1 MEPTFI
7 IQATDIVKTF
17 TEKKVNV
24 SVLRGIN
31 FSVKK
36 GEFVAV
42 MGRSGAGKSTL
53 LYQLSLLD
61 VPTSGE
67 IIIDDKNTNLFSDGE
82 KTVFRLHTLGYVF
95 QDYSLLPELTALEN
109 VMVPLLMQGVKK
121 QDAIVKARKA
131 LLDVGLDDRDKNLP
145 SELSGG
151 EQQRVSIARAIT
163 HNPKILFADEP
174 TANLDLTSS
183 HMVMD
188 IFRKLNKEQGITI
201 VMVTHEEDYG
211 KMADRIVKLSDGLV
225 VHDDQPSNDID
236 TKSHSDHSSK
246 VLR

>member
-1 MEPTFI
+1 MQKSLHEKKNI
-7 IQATDIVKTF
+7 IDARAIVKSF
-17 TEKKVNV
+17 TDGAAVA
-24 SVLRGIN
+24 SVLKGID
-31 FSVKK
+31 FFVQE

-61 VPTSGE
+61 TPTEGE
-67 IIIDDKNTNLFSDGE
+67 LYIEGKHIGELSDAE
-82 KTVFRLHTLGYVF
+82 KTEFRLYKLGYVF

-109 VMVPLLMQGVKK
+109 SMVPLLMQGYSYD
-121 QDAIVKARKA
+121 DAERKSMRA
-131 LLDVGLDDRDKNLP
+131 LTQVELGGRENNLP

-163 HNPKILFADEP
+163 HSPKILFADEP

-183 HMVMD
+183 LLVMD
-188 IFRKLNKEQGITI
+188 IFKKLNKEQGITI

-211 KMADRIVKLSDGLV
+211 KMADRIVRLSDGQV
-225 VHDDQPSNDID
+225 VDG
-236 TKSHSDHSSK
+236 K
-246 VLR
+246 